1 MFINWKTVKPRCL
14 QTGNQIKT
22 TLMSAA
28 GEGVWIVF
36 INGIAGEIRGLGV
49 QPYALIRQE
58 IQFINMQ
65 AGYSLQGTGHRAQ
78 GTGHRAQGTGHRAQG
93 TGHRKFNRAISI
105 FKPSHP
111 TSSTYPVY
119 KHTIRFPVSKH
130 LTTDEKQV
138 SFLFTNTLQIT
149 PSSLQTFCKDKHTRN
164 NQTTR

>member
-1 MFINWKTVKPRCL
+1 MCKCVYKLENSEAEMFANWKPDQNNSHECCRGGRVDCVYKRDSRRNQGAWRAAICSDKARNPVYKHAGWL
-14 QTGNQIKT
+14 Q
-22 TLMSAA
+22 
-28 GEGVWIVF
+28 
-36 INGIAGEIRGLGV
+36 
-49 QPYALIRQE
+49 P
-58 IQFINMQ
+58 
-65 AGYSLQGTGHRAQ
+65 
-78 GTGHRAQGTGHRAQG
+78 TGHRAQG

>member
-1 MFINWKTVKPRCL
+1 VFINWKTVKPRCL

-65 AGYSLQGTGHRAQ
+65 AGYSL
-78 GTGHRAQGTGHRAQG
+78 QGTGHRAQG